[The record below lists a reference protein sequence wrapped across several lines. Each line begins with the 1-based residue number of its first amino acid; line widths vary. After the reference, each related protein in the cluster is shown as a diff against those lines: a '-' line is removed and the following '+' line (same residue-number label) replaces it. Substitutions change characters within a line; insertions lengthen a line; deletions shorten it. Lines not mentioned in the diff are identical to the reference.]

1 MDSFSTETKSIK
13 NLKCNTKN
21 VFQIAMQ
28 NFRTYLVL
36 RSEALIWLAETGIWK
51 FSTFCRSW
59 TDGWKISGLSYM
71 NHAASFMLSTW
82 QIWISSRTSSKPSS
96 SDPRELIL
104 EMKESNPVLITVQF
118 QTLNRFKQWTKK
130 KLCI

>member
-51 FSTFCRSW
+51 F
-59 TDGWKISGLSYM
+59 
-71 NHAASFMLSTW
+71 
-82 QIWISSRTSSKPSS
+82 
-96 SDPRELIL
+96 
-104 EMKESNPVLITVQF
+104 
-118 QTLNRFKQWTKK
+118 
-130 KLCI
+130 